1 MSRSQTY
8 KNPEEE
14 RGKEDSQPEQ
24 TKQSSSGSNQALI
37 LSKTICSQPP
47 SSTIITSL
55 ILGLS
60 QLATGSALPPSSIPA
75 TAFIV
80 NHVAADYF
88 PDSKA
93 DLSAFDVDVRFVG
106 YSTTTEAW
114 LSSLD
119 PHSASSDEEKARML
133 TEAAYAKKYDEND
146 PDMAGDVESL
156 LAQVAGNVTVA
167 NKGLEKRS
175 SFKTSAAHAVLW
187 SVCGSVFSC
196 ISGTTC
202 TFDQQIGRA
211 PRSHCEQQGGA
222 SCCVSWST
230 YNVRAGFFSTTWTAC
245 NQEVQAEQKRSASC
259 EGYGTGDQG
268 GDVCLSNRASG
279 CT

>member
-1 MSRSQTY
+1 MSRSQNY

-14 RGKEDSQPEQ
+14 QKKEDLQPEQ
-24 TKQSSSGSNQALI
+24 SKQSSSGSNQALI
-37 LSKTICSQPP
+37 LSKMLST
-47 SSTIITSL
+47 TIITSL

-60 QLATGSALPPSSIPA
+60 QLTSVSALPSTS
-75 TAFIV
+75 TASTGFII

-88 PDSKA
+88 PYSKA

-106 YSTTTEAW
+106 YSAATEAW

-133 TEAAYAKKYDEND
+133 TEAAYAKKYDDND
-146 PDMAGDVESL
+146 PDMADDVASL
-156 LAQVAGNVTVA
+156 LAHVAGNVTVA
-167 NKGLEKRS
+167 NKGIEKRS

-187 SVCGSVFSC
+187 SACGTVFSC

-202 TFDQQIGRA
+202 TFDQQIGKA

-230 YNVRAGFFSTTWTAC
+230 YTVRAGFFSSTWTAC

>member
-1 MSRSQTY
+1 M
-8 KNPEEE
+8 
-14 RGKEDSQPEQ
+14 
-24 TKQSSSGSNQALI
+24 
-37 LSKTICSQPP
+37 LST
-47 SSTIITSL
+47 TIITSL

-60 QLATGSALPPSSIPA
+60 QLTSVSALPSTS
-75 TAFIV
+75 TASTGFII
-80 NHVAADYF
+80 NHVVADYF

-93 DLSAFDVDVRFVG
+93 DLRAFDVDVRFAG
-106 YSTTTEAW
+106 YSAATEAW
-114 LSSLD
+114 T
-119 PHSASSDEEKARML
+119 P
-133 TEAAYAKKYDEND
+133 AYAKKYDEND
-146 PDMAGDVESL
+146 PDMADDVASL
-156 LAQVAGNVTVA
+156 LARVAGNVTVA
-167 NKGLEKRS
+167 NKGIEKRS

-187 SVCGSVFSC
+187 SACGTVFSC

-202 TFDQQIGRA
+202 TFDQQIGKA

-230 YNVRAGFFSTTWTAC
+230 YTVRAGFFSSTWTAC

>member
-1 MSRSQTY
+1 MSRSPNY
-8 KNPEEE
+8 KNPLE
-14 RGKEDSQPEQ
+14 RTQKREIPEQ
-24 TKQSSSGSNQALI
+24 TKQSSSESSNI
-37 LSKTICSQPP
+37 HPTKHFFKMLST
-47 SSTIITSL
+47 TIITSL

-60 QLATGSALPPSSIPA
+60 QLTTGSAL
-75 TAFIV
+75 TR
-80 NHVAADYF
+80 NHNPLLNRLHPADYF

-106 YSTTTEAW
+106 YSPATESW
-114 LSSLD
+114 LTALD

-146 PDMAGDVESL
+146 ADMAGDVESL
-156 LAQVAGNVTVA
+156 LAHVAGNVTVA
-167 NKGLEKRS
+167 NRGIEKRS

-187 SVCGSVFSC
+187 SACGTVFSC

-202 TFDQQIGRA
+202 QFDQQIGKA

-230 YNVRAGFFSTTWTAC
+230 YTVRAGFFSSTWTAC

>member
-1 MSRSQTY
+1 MSRSQNY
-8 KNPEEE
+8 KNPEKEQK
-14 RGKEDSQPEQ
+14 KEDFQPEQ
-24 TKQSSSGSNQALI
+24 TKQSSSGSSNI
-37 LSKTICSQPP
+37 HPTKHIFFSKMLST
-47 SSTIITSL
+47 TIITSL
-55 ILGLS
+55 LLGLS
-60 QLATGSALPPSSIPA
+60 QLPSVSALPSTPA
-75 TAFIV
+75 ASTGFIV

-88 PDSKA
+88 PNTKA

-106 YSTTTEAW
+106 YSAATEAW

-119 PHSASSDEEKARML
+119 PHSASSDEKKARML

-146 PDMAGDVESL
+146 PDMADDVESL
-156 LAQVAGNVTVA
+156 LAHVAGNVTAA
-167 NKGLEKRS
+167 NKGIEKRS

-187 SVCGSVFSC
+187 SACGTVFSC

-202 TFDQQIGRA
+202 TFDQQIGKA

-230 YNVRAGFFSTTWTAC
+230 YTVRAGFFSSTWTAC

-259 EGYGTGDQG
+259 EGHGTGDQG